1 MIDLEK
7 VIKGLEIHGQTHHM
21 CVKEGEI
28 CPYFSCE
35 DCFQRLMDD
44 ALELLKAQ
52 QPRLMELEELTRSNR
67 RPVWIEVME
76 DDGTGAW
83 CTCAIWKN
91 EMIVNEFLITI
102 YGSADSYF
110 QKDDYGKFWRCWTAC
125 PSEAQMEAVKWE

>member
-1 MIDLEK
+1 MSDFEK
-7 VIKGLEIHGQTHHM
+7 VLKGLECCTTALG
-21 CVKEGEI
+21 CKA
-28 CPYFSCE
+28 CPYSE
-35 DCFQRLMDD
+35 KGIGTDDCQLESTQD

-102 YGSADSYF
+102 GGSADSYF
-110 QKDDYGKFWRCWTAC
+110 HKDDYGKFWRCWTAC
-125 PSEAQMEAVKWE
+125 PSEAQMEAVKWG